1 MLACPFVDNEVI
13 QSNIDFMNSM
23 TVQTVQT
30 DLVYMAIT
38 IVMEQ
43 RLDNCPAIKQSLTR
57 KLAKNQKRV
66 ESETQKK
73 N

>member
-1 MLACPFVDNEVI
+1 
-13 QSNIDFMNSM
+13 MNSLTVD
-23 TVQTVQT
+23 TVQP
-30 DLVYMAIT
+30 DLVYMAIS
-38 IVMEQ
+38 IVIEQ
-43 RLDNCPAIKQSLTR
+43 RLDNCPMMKQSLTR